1 MLFFH
6 RQLYLYLIICK
17 FTHYIHTK
25 KLSLGNFQY
34 SENHI
39 VLIMSKYDKAGVQ
52 CNTGFITNCQCIS
65 TTRLN
70 SCSTTPGDACLG
82 DVSP

>member
-34 SENHI
+34 SDNHI
-39 VLIMSKYDKAGVQ
+39 VLIMSKYDKAGAAMQ
-52 CNTGFITNCQCIS
+52 H
-65 TTRLN
+65 RLHHQLSMYFYYSAEFLLN
-70 SCSTTPGDACLG
+70 HSRRRLSGR
-82 DVSP
+82 